1 MNSGR
6 GGRFLQRLALGLLLM
21 GAIGMI
27 VSMFLGVADVI
38 GTQFFDRPVPGALE
52 ITESTMVLIVFG
64 ALAYAQMQ
72 RAHIRVEL
80 LYGHVGPRAKSF
92 MDAVT
97 HTIVLTFFALLA
109 WQGVGEARYSWEIRE
124 ATMGTIRLPLY
135 FARWLLVLGSVLLVV
150 QLARDVISDL
160 GRTWRGEPPPAL
172 PHFSQLTESES
183 PQDH

>member
-1 MNSGR
+1 M
-6 GGRFLQRLALGLLLM
+6 LQRLALGLLLM
-21 GAIGMI
+21 GATGTI

-38 GTQFFDRPVPGALE
+38 GTEFFDRPVPGALE

-80 LYGHVGPRAKSF
+80 LYGHVGPRARSF

-97 HTIVLTFFALLA
+97 HAVALAYFALLA

-124 ATMGTIRLPLY
+124 ATMGTIRFPLY
-135 FARWLLVLGSVLLVV
+135 YARWLLVLGSVLLVV

-160 GRTWRGEPPPAL
+160 RRMWRGEPPP
-172 PHFSQLTESES
+172 PPPRVSQPSESES
-183 PQDH
+183 PDSH